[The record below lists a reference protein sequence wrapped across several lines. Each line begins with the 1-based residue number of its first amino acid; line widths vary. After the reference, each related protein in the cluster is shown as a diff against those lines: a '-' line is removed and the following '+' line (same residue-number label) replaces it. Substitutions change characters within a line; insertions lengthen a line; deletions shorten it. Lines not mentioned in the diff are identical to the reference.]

1 MSKLI
6 ILRGNSGSGKTTI
19 AKEIQKNFGR
29 NTMLISQ
36 DVIRRDMLRVKD
48 GENTEAISLMKEL
61 LAYGR
66 EHSDI
71 VILEGIMY
79 ADWYKP
85 LFELAIQLYDTKVYA
100 YYFDIP
106 FEETLK
112 RHQTKPNCS
121 AILNHVGK
129 NKDKVRIFK
138 KDVSESTVFSFL
150 DLVFYAYSFFPNYNN
165 TQKLLSIISYV
176 RDEYDIFSKSR
187 SLQNLLN
194 KYAFVFEKAN
204 LNDIVDLFLF
214 CAQAEIEIPYVEE
227 ERIVKKLYE
236 KDDPILWATY
246 LLYSKYNEKYY
257 NDIKTTIEQILAK
270 RIEAIRVQK
279 SIFEYREFWWVL
291 VFNKCPLLSST
302 SQILING
309 VINSLPYTGTGNR
322 NCADIALD
330 VFVDYLKNNG
340 EQFFEWD
347 MSRKDFLRTITFK
360 THEKSIFK
368 NYKESVASLV
378 WGSI

>member
-1 MSKLI
+1 M
-6 ILRGNSGSGKTTI
+6 
-19 AKEIQKNFGR
+19 
-29 NTMLISQ
+29 
-36 DVIRRDMLRVKD
+36 
-48 GENTEAISLMKEL
+48 
-61 LAYGR
+61 
-66 EHSDI
+66 
-71 VILEGIMY
+71 
-79 ADWYKP
+79 
-85 LFELAIQLYDTKVYA
+85 
-100 YYFDIP
+100 
-106 FEETLK
+106 
-112 RHQTKPNCS
+112 
-121 AILNHVGK
+121 
-129 NKDKVRIFK
+129 
-138 KDVSESTVFSFL
+138 
-150 DLVFYAYSFFPNYNN
+150 
-165 TQKLLSIISYV
+165 
-176 RDEYDIFSKSR
+176 
-187 SLQNLLN
+187 LN

-340 EQFFEWD
+340 EQFLSGICQGRISFVLLLLKH
-347 MSRKDFLRTITFK
+347 MRKVFLKIIRK
-360 THEKSIFK
+360 VLLLWYGEV
-368 NYKESVASLV
+368 YKLT
-378 WGSI
+378 

>member
-1 MSKLI
+1 MNQLNEIVCKYETKDRTLI
-6 ILRGNSGSGKTTI
+6 
-19 AKEIQKNFGR
+19 
-29 NTMLISQ
+29 
-36 DVIRRDMLRVKD
+36 
-48 GENTEAISLMKEL
+48 
-61 LAYGR
+61 AYF
-66 EHSDI
+66 
-71 VILEGIMY
+71 L
-79 ADWYKP
+79 
-85 LFELAIQLYDTKVYA
+85 
-100 YYFDIP
+100 
-106 FEETLK
+106 
-112 RHQTKPNCS
+112 S

-257 NDIKTTIEQILAK
+257 NDIKTTIE
-270 RIEAIRVQK
+270 
-279 SIFEYREFWWVL
+279 
-291 VFNKCPLLSST
+291 
-302 SQILING
+302 
-309 VINSLPYTGTGNR
+309 
-322 NCADIALD
+322 
-330 VFVDYLKNNG
+330 
-340 EQFFEWD
+340 
-347 MSRKDFLRTITFK
+347 
-360 THEKSIFK
+360 
-368 NYKESVASLV
+368 
-378 WGSI
+378 